1 MPAEATAI
9 RPEQSAS
16 IDELL
21 RAWGMRQCPFAPDD
35 RSNELFPIPA
45 HQEVLTHLDT
55 TAALRSVMALTG
67 PPGTGKSTLIKS
79 WIASLEPKRFLPI
92 LITHSSLS
100 ATGVLETLLVK
111 LGERSGFKR
120 SANLLTLEKHLA
132 GIEPITLVLI
142 LDDAQNYPAIALEDL
157 RLLLGL
163 GGRTRSALILILLG
177 DDYLLGSLKLSFQR
191 ALFSR
196 IDIAATLAP
205 LPKEAIADYLAWHI
219 ARAGLHRDVFAP
231 AAIDLLVQASEGNA
245 RLLGLLVQNAWL
257 AAARQGIFDVEPGH
271 VHTAL
276 AQVPAA
282 KMTISQL

>member
-1 MPAEATAI
+1 MPAETPAI
-9 RPEQSAS
+9 RSAKSAS
-16 IDELL
+16 IEELL
-21 RAWGMRQCPFAPDD
+21 REWGMRQCPFAPDD
-35 RSNELFPIPA
+35 RSHELFNIAA

-55 TAALRSVMALTG
+55 TAALRSVMVLTG

-79 WIASLEPKRFLPI
+79 WIAGLEPKRFLPI

-111 LGERSGFKR
+111 LGEHSGFKR

-163 GGRTRSALILILLG
+163 GGRSRSALSLILLG
-177 DDYLLGSLKLSFQR
+177 DDYLLGSLKLSVQR

-196 IDIAATLAP
+196 IGIAATLAP
-205 LPKEAIADYLAWHI
+205 LPKEAIGDYLSWHI
-219 ARAGLHRDVFAP
+219 AQAGLHRDIFAP
-231 AAIDLLVQASEGNA
+231 AAIDLLAQASEGNA
-245 RLLGLLVQNAWL
+245 RLLGLLAQNAWL
-257 AAARQGIFDVEPGH
+257 AAARQGVFDIEPAH

-282 KMTISQL
+282 KMTITQR